1 LDTGSTEGQP
11 EVDPQVAARLL
22 LSIPV
27 SVLLAVALLDIY
39 LETKTWPS
47 ISQRLQAWTTDHPVL
62 AAGLVAVL
70 GALVGHFLF
79 WQRVVKVG

>member
-1 LDTGSTEGQP
+1 LDIGFTEGRP
-11 EVDPQVAARLL
+11 ELEPQVAARLL

-27 SVLLAVALLDIY
+27 TVLLAVALLDIF
-39 LETKTWPS
+39 LEARKWPS
-47 ISQRLQAWTTDHPVL
+47 ISQRLQTWTTDHPLL

-79 WQRVVKVG
+79 WQFK